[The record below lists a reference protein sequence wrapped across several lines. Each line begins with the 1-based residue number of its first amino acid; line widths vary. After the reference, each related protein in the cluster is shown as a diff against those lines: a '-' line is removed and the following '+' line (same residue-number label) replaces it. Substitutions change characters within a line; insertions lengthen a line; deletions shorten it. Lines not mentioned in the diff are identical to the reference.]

1 LFIGAATVGPFCHE
15 QHLFSAAKLLKNF
28 GDWTWSKWVIFFSSS
43 ISHHYENYILSST
56 KALEPIA
63 LRAQHCHRWRIA
75 QTGHARGCFCR
86 SNCVSGSV
94 RRGLSRF
101 NSARHQFP
109 APLPSALRKLQ
120 AWEWYWFSDVV
131 RRCFGRRSIETF
143 RQAFFPK
150 QNHQF
155 TFGVGTLRLAARSR
169 TIHPLLCYCS
179 ARTTGDGLPCLWT
192 EGIASW
198 ARVIKFRRKKI
209 SGQVDRGQRPLS
221 GSMESCVEWTTAH
234 QEAGVR
240 TTYTGADSLR

>member
-15 QHLFSAAKLLKNF
+15 QHLFSAAKLLK
-28 GDWTWSKWVIFFSSS
+28 
-43 ISHHYENYILSST
+43 NYILSST

-131 RRCFGRRSIETF
+131 RRCFGRRSNISSSI
-143 RQAFFPK
+143 FPEAESSVHVRRGHTATCCS
-150 QNHQF
+150 QSH
-155 TFGVGTLRLAARSR
+155 
-169 TIHPLLCYCS
+169 HPSPALLLQCAHHWGWIALPLDGRDS
-179 ARTTGDGLPCLWT
+179 FVSTG
-192 EGIASW
+192 
-198 ARVIKFRRKKI
+198 K
-209 SGQVDRGQRPLS
+209 
-221 GSMESCVEWTTAH
+221 
-234 QEAGVR
+234 
-240 TTYTGADSLR
+240 